1 MVPFTSGEEHSTASP
16 YCMFLLA
23 KKNPNPT
30 QKTLLSIPSR
40 SHRKKSFVAPAD
52 VRESFLAA
60 ADVRSAAISFD
71 LPAADVRDRRHRDT
85 GSPPTYDLPSLAAA
99 VVRSAVSP
107 RGGAAADVRDH
118 RCLRPG
124 SPPPTCQRRRRL
136 QSPRGAAAAATLR
149 RETPSPVSDGRRRR
163 RRRRPLRGDAAATC
177 AEPQGRVR
185 RSSQG
190 VLAGRTQRGWM
201 MQWPH
206 QAPCARPQWKCSF
219 SELAGRRLVASRC
232 SKRQHT
238 RSVDEENNTFH
249 DMMIGTSSFVVLSH
263 LPLWE
268 RHCSI
273 ACLFKIMHICR
284 MSASW
289 GSSR

>member
-1 MVPFTSGEEHSTASP
+1 MA
-16 YCMFLLA
+16 LLYIA
-23 KKNPNPT
+23 CHLGSQKNPNPT

-107 RGGAAADVRDH
+107 RGGTAADVRDH
-118 RCLRPG
+118 RRRPARG
-124 SPPPTCQRRRRL
+124 DAASNLLEEPPP
-136 QSPRGAAAAATLR
+136 P
-149 RETPSPVSDGRRRR
+149 PVSDGRRRR

-206 QAPCARPQWKCSF
+206 QAPCARRQWKCSF
-219 SELAGRRLVASRC
+219 SELAGRRLMASHC

-238 RSVDEENNTFH
+238 
-249 DMMIGTSSFVVLSH
+249 SFCLST
-263 LPLWE
+263 PF
-268 RHCSI
+268 S
-273 ACLFKIMHICR
+273 KIMACN
-284 MSASW
+284 
-289 GSSR
+289 